1 MVYKFFD
8 KKHSGG
14 VIKSLSNQ
22 QLANDLHKPIIKKNK
37 KKRVYSSFKDNIWDA
52 DLAYMQLIITFDK
65 GICYLLSGSVL
76 FSKYARAIPLK
87 LKKGIKI
94 VNSFQKIL
102 NKSNRKPKKIWV
114 GKSSKFLQQ
123 FFSKMVKR

>member
-37 KKRVYSSFKDNIWDA
+37 KKEFILHLKTIFG
-52 DLAYMQLIITFDK
+52 MLILH
-65 GICYLLSGSVL
+65 ICS
-76 FSKYARAIPLK
+76 
-87 LKKGIKI
+87 
-94 VNSFQKIL
+94 
-102 NKSNRKPKKIWV
+102 
-114 GKSSKFLQQ
+114 
-123 FFSKMVKR
+123 